1 MRITPSEETIVGDYR
16 LDVADFG
23 PISKAGV
30 DLRPLTVFIGPSNT
44 GKSYLAILIYAL
56 HQCFGRDP
64 FLDGRWVRTFFET
77 ETASTLPSPPA
88 ESVQSSTPLIRE
100 SLKEWLSKVSAHK
113 RLPKFPEKLAASI
126 RETLERPEGLDFI
139 LEREIRRCFG
149 VDRLDELVRRVGTRP
164 HTSVRMSLP
173 QKADVGPV
181 RYRLEFGQKEIHL
194 SGQLPETLSLTSRIP
209 PDEARGM
216 WTGWRQSGKEDAEGQ
231 ALDYIFSLLPSPI
244 FDSLLRPVS
253 RNAYYLPADRTGVMH
268 SHQVVV
274 STLIQ
279 NATTAGL
286 RPSRNVPMLSGV
298 LADFLSQLIEMSP
311 QGRPG
316 ARRPLRK
323 SIRKLDALLEK
334 NILRGRV
341 RLERSETGYPTFAY
355 RPEGWKDDLPLMRA
369 SSMVSELAPVVL
381 YLRHVVRPGDV
392 LIIEEPEAHL
402 HPAMQ
407 AAFARELARLVRA
420 GIRIIMTTHSE
431 WFLEQIGNL
440 VGLSSLPEKQRTG
453 IAGADVALRPDEVGA
468 WLFKPT
474 KRPKGSVVEEVPF
487 NRETGLYR
495 TDYDVVS
502 EALYNESAAI
512 FNRAQES
519 TRG

>member
-1 MRITPSEETIVGDYR
+1 MRIAPSEENVVGDYR
-16 LDVADFG
+16 LDVVNFG
-23 PISKAGV
+23 PIAKAGV

-56 HQCFGRDP
+56 HRCFGRQ
-64 FLDGRWVRTFFET
+64 DGFVEGPLLR
-77 ETASTLPSPPA
+77 ASVPLPQVW
-88 ESVQSSTPLIRE
+88 SVQSSTPSIRE
-100 SLKEWLSKVSAHK
+100 SLKEWLSKVSENEV
-113 RLPKFPEKLAASI
+113 LPKFPENLAASVQ
-126 RETLERPEGLDFI
+126 ETLERPKS
-139 LEREIRRCFG
+139 LEHVLGWEIRRCFG
-149 VDRLDELVRRVGTRP
+149 VDRLDELVRRVGAHPR
-164 HTSVRMSLP
+164 TSVRMSLP
-173 QKADVGPV
+173 QEADAGPI
-181 RYRLEFGQKEIHL
+181 RYRLEFGQKGIHF
-194 SGQLPETLSLTSRIP
+194 SGQLPETFSLTSQSHL
-209 PDEARGM
+209 ESAARRM
-216 WTGWRQSGKEDAEGQ
+216 WTGKLQSGKEDAEGQ
-231 ALDYIFSLLPSPI
+231 ALDFIFRFLPGPI
-244 FDSLLRPVS
+244 FASLLRPVS

-286 RPSRNVPMLSGV
+286 RPSGDVPMLSGV

-311 QGRPG
+311 QGRPV
-316 ARRPLRK
+316 ARHPSRESAHPLE
-323 SIRKLDALLEK
+323 ALLEK
-334 NILRGRV
+334 NILQGRV

-355 RPEGWKDDLPLMRA
+355 RPEGWKADLPLMRA

-420 GIRIIMTTHSE
+420 GVRIVMTTHSE

-487 NRETGLYR
+487 NPETGLYR

-519 TRG
+519 TGG

>member
-1 MRITPSEETIVGDYR
+1 MRIAPSEENVVGDYR
-16 LDVADFG
+16 LDVTDFG
-23 PISKAGV
+23 PIAKAGV

-56 HQCFGRDP
+56 HRCFGRQDG
-64 FLDGRWVRTFFET
+64 FADGRLLRASVPFPQVR
-77 ETASTLPSPPA
+77 
-88 ESVQSSTPLIRE
+88 SVQSSTPSIRR
-100 SLKEWLSKVSAHK
+100 SLKEWLSKMSENEV
-113 RLPKFPEKLAASI
+113 LPKFPENLAASV
-126 RETLERPEGLDFI
+126 RETLEQPNNLDFI
-139 LEREIRRCFG
+139 LGWEIRRCFG
-149 VDRLDELVRRVGTRP
+149 VDRLDELVRRVGAHPRP
-164 HTSVRMSLP
+164 SVMMSLP
-173 QKADVGPV
+173 QEADAGPV
-181 RYRLEFGQKEIHL
+181 RYRLEFGQKEIYL
-194 SGQLPETLSLTSRIP
+194 FGQLPETRSLTSEIP
-209 PDEARGM
+209 SESLTRRM
-216 WTGWRQSGKEDAEGQ
+216 WIGRFQSGKEAEEGH
-231 ALDYIFSLLPSPI
+231 ALDSIFSSLPRLI
-244 FDSLLRPVS
+244 FASLLRPVS

-420 GIRIIMTTHSE
+420 GVRIVMTTHSE

-453 IAGADVALRPDEVGA
+453 IAGADVALRRDEVGA

-487 NRETGLYR
+487 NPETGLYR

>member
-1 MRITPSEETIVGDYR
+1 MRIAPSEENIVGDYR

-23 PISKAGV
+23 PIAKASV

-56 HQCFGRDP
+56 HRCFGRPNP
-64 FLDGRWVRTFFET
+64 FADGRVVR
-77 ETASTLPSPPA
+77 ASVPLLQA
-88 ESVQSSTPLIRE
+88 RSVQSSTPSIRR
-100 SLKEWLSKVSAHK
+100 SLKEWLSKVSENEM
-113 RLPKFPEKLAASI
+113 LPKFPENLAASV
-126 RETLERPEGLDFI
+126 RETLERPKSPDFT
-139 LEREIRRCFG
+139 LAMEIRRCFW
-149 VDRLDELVRRVGTRP
+149 VDRLDKLVRRVGAHPR
-164 HTSVRMSLP
+164 TSVRMSLP
-173 QKADVGPV
+173 QEADAGPV
-181 RYRLEFGQKEIHL
+181 RYRLEFGHKEIHF

-209 PDEARGM
+209 PESAARRM
-216 WTGWRQSGKEDAEGQ
+216 WTGRLRTGKEDEERQ
-231 ALDYIFSLLPSPI
+231 ALDFIFSLLPGTI

-286 RPSRNVPMLSGV
+286 HPYGDVPMLSGV
-298 LADFLSQLIEMSP
+298 LADFLSQLIEMSV
-311 QGRPG
+311 QGRPV
-316 ARRPLRK
+316 ARRPSKK
-323 SIRKLDALLEK
+323 SAHTLEALLEK
-334 NILRGRV
+334 NILQGRV

-420 GIRIIMTTHSE
+420 GVRIVMTTHSE

-519 TRG
+519 TGG

>member
-1 MRITPSEETIVGDYR
+1 MRIAPSEETIVGDYR

-23 PISKAGV
+23 PIAKASV

-56 HQCFGRDP
+56 HQCFCRPDAFG
-64 FLDGRWVRTFFET
+64 DGRVVR
-77 ETASTLPSPPA
+77 ASLPLLPVW
-88 ESVQSSTPLIRE
+88 SVQSSTPSIRR
-100 SLKEWLSKVSAHK
+100 SLKEWLSKVSEHK
-113 RLPKFPEKLAASI
+113 RLPKFPENLAASI
-126 RETLERPEGLDFI
+126 RETLKRPEGLDFI

-149 VDRLDELVRRVGTRP
+149 VDRLDGLVRRVGTRP

-181 RYRLEFGQKEIHL
+181 RYRLEFGQKEIHP
-194 SGQLPETLSLTSRIP
+194 SGQLPETLSLTPRIP
-209 PDEARGM
+209 RESLTFRMLIRGF
-216 WTGWRQSGKEDAEGQ
+216 QSGKEDEERQ
-231 ALDYIFSLLPSPI
+231 ALDFIFSSLPSLI
-244 FDSLLRPVS
+244 FYSLLQPVS

-268 SHQVVV
+268 GHQALV
-274 STLIQ
+274 STLVQ

-286 RPSRNVPMLSGV
+286 RPSRDVPMLSGV
-298 LADFLSQLIEMSP
+298 LADFLSQLIEMSA

-316 ARRPLRK
+316 ARRPSKK
-323 SIRKLDALLEK
+323 SAPTLEALLEK
-334 NILRGRV
+334 NILQGRV
-341 RLERSETGYPTFAY
+341 RLEGSETGYPTFAY
-355 RPEGWKDDLPLMRA
+355 RPEGWKDDLPLMRT

-487 NRETGLYR
+487 NPETGLYR